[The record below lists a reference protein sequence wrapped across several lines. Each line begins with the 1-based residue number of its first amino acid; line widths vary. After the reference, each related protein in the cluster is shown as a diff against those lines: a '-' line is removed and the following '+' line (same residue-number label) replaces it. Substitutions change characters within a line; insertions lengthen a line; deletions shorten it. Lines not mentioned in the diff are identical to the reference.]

1 MISAPVPKIFMAP
14 TLPKHVMPDLIIW
27 LTTGNWGNARYT
39 TSTNRFPIVW
49 LEILRSTSYFL
60 QVKKRHDN
68 LMQNCQSQNKQRE
81 HNRTTAMLIAVVLSF
96 AIAEL
101 PQGILVVLS
110 SADRW
115 YFDHVYVNLGDLFDF
130 VVLLNSSVN
139 FIMYAAMSQRFRDTC
154 VDRVLGPA
162 SKFVCRPWHKTKH
175 TDENGEAAIPLQ
187 RNGKPNEKITCE
199 LKFNLIIGSYLIIRL
214 SPLMAFYTKLIRQKM
229 RWPS

>member
-1 MISAPVPKIFMAP
+1 
-14 TLPKHVMPDLIIW
+14 
-27 LTTGNWGNARYT
+27 
-39 TSTNRFPIVW
+39 
-49 LEILRSTSYFL
+49 
-60 QVKKRHDN
+60 
-68 LMQNCQSQNKQRE
+68 MQNCQSQNKQRE

-162 SKFVCRPWHKTKH
+162 SQFVCRPWHKTKH

-187 RNGKPNEKITCE
+187 RNGKPNEEITCE

-229 RWPS
+229 R